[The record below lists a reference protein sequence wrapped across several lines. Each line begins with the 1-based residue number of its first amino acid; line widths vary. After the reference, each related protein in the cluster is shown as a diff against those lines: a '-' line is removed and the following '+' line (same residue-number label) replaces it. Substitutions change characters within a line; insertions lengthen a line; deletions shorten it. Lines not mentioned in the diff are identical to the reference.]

1 MQGIFEFFTILSGF
15 FTSIGYYLADFFNGI
30 LGIFNL
36 QQYIALL
43 NPLAFFPTILLS
55 IMSVSIPVV
64 IALRVIGR
72 DN

>member
-1 MQGIFEFFTILSGF
+1 MQGIFEFFTIISDF
-15 FTSIGYYLADFFNGI
+15 FTSIGYYLADFFGGI

-43 NPLAFFPTILLS
+43 NPLAFFPSLLIG
-55 IMSVSIPVV
+55 IMSVSIPIV